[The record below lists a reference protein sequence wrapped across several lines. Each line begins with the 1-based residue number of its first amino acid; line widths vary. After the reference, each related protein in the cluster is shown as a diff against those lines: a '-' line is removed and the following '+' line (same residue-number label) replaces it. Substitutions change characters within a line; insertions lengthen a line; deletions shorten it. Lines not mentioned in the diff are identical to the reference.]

1 MIRINQ
7 IKFRVCPKE
16 DKLKNLNK
24 KIKSIIK
31 TEDYSLVRIVKESVD
46 ARDKTNL
53 RFIYSVD
60 IQVDNENK
68 LLKSLKGNKDIS
80 VVKDE
85 SYVFPYYS
93 KQGVNQP
100 AKENCES
107 DKQLRPV
114 IVGAGPAGYFSALW
128 LARAGFKPIVVERGR
143 KVEQRNIDVQRFW
156 DNGTINPESNVS
168 FGEGGAGTF
177 SDGKLS
183 TGIKDK
189 QHRVTAVLN
198 DFVKFGADPDI
209 TYVNKP
215 HIGTNVLVNVMKNM
229 RHEIIALG
237 GSILFDT
244 RLVDIK
250 LSETSDEPSEA
261 EMTSKAQML
270 KNITLDVTDNVE
282 IDKLLP
288 DIPNNHRYIY
298 KDNRT
303 YIELETDALILAIGH
318 SARDTF
324 IRLNE
329 LGVPMEAKA
338 FAMGVRIEHKSDMI
352 QKSQYGD
359 SKEASYL
366 PPASYKL
373 THRSSEGRS
382 VYSFCMCPG
391 GYVVNASSDT
401 EQAVVNGMS
410 YRDRGG
416 ENSNSAIVVNVTP
429 EDFKAEGFDEYGVLA
444 GMYFQRK
451 YEKLA
456 YNEGKSFIPVQL
468 YGDYK
473 EKRVSRKIG
482 DVKPNIKGNYTFGDL
497 NNCLPPYVNN
507 AIIDGIEYYDTRLK
521 GFADKSSV
529 LSGIESRT
537 SSPVRILRDENY
549 MSSICGIFPCGE
561 GAGYAGGITSA
572 AVDGIK
578 VAESC
583 AKYIIRGKR
592 Q

>member
-24 KIKSIIK
+24 KIKAIIK
-31 TEDYSLVRIVKESVD
+31 TENYTLVRIVKESVD
-46 ARDKTNL
+46 ARDKSNL

-60 IQVDNENK
+60 IDADNENK
-68 LLKSLKGNKDIS
+68 LIKSLKGNKDIS

-85 SYVFPYYS
+85 QYVFPF
-93 KQGVNQP
+93 
-100 AKENCES
+100 ES
-107 DKQLRPV
+107 GNRLDKKLRPV
-114 IVGAGPAGYFSALW
+114 VVGAGPAGYFSALW

-143 KVEQRNIDVQRFW
+143 AVEQRNLDVQRFW
-156 DNGTINPESNVS
+156 DKGTINPESNVS

-183 TGIKDK
+183 TGIKDR

-215 HIGTNVLVNVMKNM
+215 HIGTDVLTCVMKNM
-229 RHEIIALG
+229 RREITELG

-244 RLVDIK
+244 KLVDLK
-250 LSETSDEPSEA
+250 LRDALGKPDDL
-261 EMTSKAQML
+261 KAISS
-270 KNITLDVTDNVE
+270 ITLDVTNNIE
-282 IDKLLP
+282 IDRLLP
-288 DIPNNHRYIY
+288 DIPNSHRYIY

-324 IRLNE
+324 IRLHE
-329 LGVPMEAKA
+329 LDIPMEAKA

-366 PPASYKL
+366 TPASYKM

-401 EQAVVNGMS
+401 EQSVVNGMS
-410 YRDRGG
+410 YHDRGG

-429 EDFKAEGFDEYGVLA
+429 DDFVSEGFGEYGVLA
-444 GMYFQRK
+444 GMYFQKK

-456 YNEGKSFIPVQL
+456 YDEGKSFIPVQL

-473 EKRVSRKIG
+473 EKRTST
-482 DVKPNIKGNYTFGDL
+482 DFDNVKPNIKGNYTFGDL

-521 GFADKSSV
+521 GFADKASV

-578 VAESC
+578 VAEAC
-583 AKYIIRGKR
+583 AKYIIEESRLMSEANQLESGSTT
-592 Q
+592 

>member
-1 MIRINQ
+1 
-7 IKFRVCPKE
+7 
-16 DKLKNLNK
+16 
-24 KIKSIIK
+24 
-31 TEDYSLVRIVKESVD
+31 
-46 ARDKTNL
+46 
-53 RFIYSVD
+53 
-60 IQVDNENK
+60 
-68 LLKSLKGNKDIS
+68 
-80 VVKDE
+80 
-85 SYVFPYYS
+85 
-93 KQGVNQP
+93 
-100 AKENCES
+100 
-107 DKQLRPV
+107 
-114 IVGAGPAGYFSALW
+114 
-128 LARAGFKPIVVERGR
+128 
-143 KVEQRNIDVQRFW
+143 
-156 DNGTINPESNVS
+156 
-168 FGEGGAGTF
+168 
-177 SDGKLS
+177 
-183 TGIKDK
+183 
-189 QHRVTAVLN
+189 
-198 DFVKFGADPDI
+198 
-209 TYVNKP
+209 
-215 HIGTNVLVNVMKNM
+215 
-229 RHEIIALG
+229 
-237 GSILFDT
+237 
-244 RLVDIK
+244 
-250 LSETSDEPSEA
+250 
-261 EMTSKAQML
+261 
-270 KNITLDVTDNVE
+270 
-282 IDKLLP
+282 
-288 DIPNNHRYIY
+288 
-298 KDNRT
+298 
-303 YIELETDALILAIGH
+303 
-318 SARDTF
+318 
-324 IRLNE
+324 
-329 LGVPMEAKA
+329 MEAKA